1 MSTLA
6 KGDMETLMTYWAEDG
21 VLEFPFHPPGAVER
35 VQGKQAIS
43 EYFNGTKGYKQPTS
57 FPITASYPLEGGN
70 GVILEFDGHL
80 KNTQTGELY
89 TNSYIVVFKFREGK
103 LILFR
108 EFFDSL
114 KRQKYESHN

>member
-1 MSTLA
+1 MGNGRPKVHTVFVSKIKA
-6 KGDMETLMTYWAEDG
+6 
-21 VLEFPFHPPGAVER
+21 LESLFYKLF
-35 VQGKQAIS
+35 
-43 EYFNGTKGYKQPTS
+43 TKGYKQPTS

-70 GVILEFDGHL
+70 GVILEFYGHL
-80 KNTQTGELY
+80 KNTQTGEQY